1 MPFVNKF
8 LSKFIAA
15 YRKTYSSNHVLIR
28 LIEDWKKALDLN
40 KFTGAA
46 LMDLSKAFDCIPHD
60 LLIAKLQAYGFD
72 ENSLTFF
79 YSYLKRREQNVK
91 INNSYSTSQFL
102 LSGVPQGSV
111 LGTILFNVFINDLL
125 YWLEKLFNFADDNT
139 IAAFASKLSE
149 LIDLLQKDSDTAINW
164 FKNNEML
171 VNPNKF
177 QAIVFKKD
185 SNLENEIQLK
195 IDGKEIKT
203 SKTVKLLDVTIDEKL
218 NYEDHVSSLCKKAA
232 AQLNALGRIQHYLG
246 QKQKE
251 SIINSFI
258 YSNFNYCP
266 LVWHFCPAKSVFKIE
281 KIQERALKLLLND
294 YNSSYKEL
302 LEKTN
307 KPSMEVNRMRSL
319 ALEVF
324 KTFTG
329 LEITGGQRSNTAEFT
344 F

>member
-1 MPFVNKF
+1 M
-8 LSKFIAA
+8 SKLITHIALHSFYYQG
-15 YRKTYSSNHVLIR
+15 YR
-28 LIEDWKKALDLN
+28 
-40 KFTGAA
+40 
-46 LMDLSKAFDCIPHD
+46 
-60 LLIAKLQAYGFD
+60 
-72 ENSLTFF
+72 
-79 YSYLKRREQNVK
+79 
-91 INNSYSTSQFL
+91 
-102 LSGVPQGSV
+102 VPQGSV

-203 SKTVKLLDVTIDEKL
+203 SKTVKLLGVTIDEKL
-218 NYEDHVSSLCKKAA
+218 NFEDHVSSLCKKAA

-324 KTFTG
+324 KTFNNLNPSFMKDIFVKNSTAKSKKSNLQVHYRRTVRYGDKSLIALGPKIWNALPDNVKEETSFAKFKQFIKTWFGPKCKCSFCLFNENQG
-329 LEITGGQRSNTAEFT
+329 LH
-344 F
+344 